1 MWGGGEF
8 NTVTESYDRVCE
20 GFIESTIEIINKIIE
35 AIKNFFIK
43 IGETIKGFF
52 SKDKQTEH
60 EENVEIIEEFQKTG
74 TVSKSASTGAIGV
87 NNKNDKPA
95 SKPAAIGTTS
105 TNKPTSTPKPS
116 VSSSK
121 SVADERPFDF
131 SVSTVLK
138 FDKRNMTNYRYIYRE
153 FMRPVTF
160 VRYLSRDVDN
170 IMSKDSK
177 KITDQQIKSEF
188 SDSKLESTI
197 IDTFNGVYDNMF
209 KNSDNFNDFFKA
221 LSAHNYDCFYDSP
234 QELKLTKEMINFI
247 SGEIDTH
254 YMGGKAT
261 ADAAMG
267 RINRSLDEI
276 KKKVNKVAKRNTHS
290 RKVTILKNY
299 ISKISTFCTTMVSTS
314 VKKYIRII
322 NVYTDLER
330 KYTRYIVQ
338 NYSLTKSR
346 AEIYKN
352 YSKHRT
358 NESVEYDF
366 DFS

>member
-1 MWGGGEF
+1 
-8 NTVTESYDRVCE
+8 
-20 GFIESTIEIINKIIE
+20 
-35 AIKNFFIK
+35 
-43 IGETIKGFF
+43 
-52 SKDKQTEH
+52 
-60 EENVEIIEEFQKTG
+60 
-74 TVSKSASTGAIGV
+74 
-87 NNKNDKPA
+87 
-95 SKPAAIGTTS
+95 
-105 TNKPTSTPKPS
+105 
-116 VSSSK
+116 
-121 SVADERPFDF
+121 
-131 SVSTVLK
+131 
-138 FDKRNMTNYRYIYRE
+138 
-153 FMRPVTF
+153 
-160 VRYLSRDVDN
+160 
-170 IMSKDSK
+170 
-177 KITDQQIKSEF
+177 
-188 SDSKLESTI
+188 
-197 IDTFNGVYDNMF
+197 MF
-209 KNSDNFNDFFKA
+209 KNSDNFSDFFKA

-234 QELKLTKEMINFI
+234 QELKLTREMINFI
-247 SGEIDTH
+247 SGEINTH
-254 YMGGKAT
+254 YIGGKAT

-290 RKVTILKNY
+290 RKVTILKKY

-352 YSKHRT
+352 HSNYRT